1 MKYKEQVTK
10 HTEYIEDGLN
20 ILLKDIQANRLNSQS
35 LENTLKGLIVKVE
48 HLSNLIELED

>member
-1 MKYKEQVTK
+1 MKYKEQAIK
-10 HTEYIEDGLN
+10 HTEFIEDGLN

-35 LENTLKGLIVKVE
+35 LENSLKGLINKVE

>member
-1 MKYKEQVTK
+1 MKYKEQVIK
-10 HTEYIEDGLN
+10 HTEFIEDGLN

>member
-1 MKYKEQVTK
+1 MKYKEQVIK
-10 HTEYIEDGLN
+10 HTEFIEDGLN

-35 LENTLKGLIVKVE
+35 LENSLKGLINKVE

>member
-35 LENTLKGLIVKVE
+35 LETTLKGLIVKVE

>member
-20 ILLKDIQANRLNSQS
+20 ILLKDIQANRLDSNS
-35 LENTLKGLIVKVE
+35 LENTLKNLINKTE

>member
-1 MKYKEQVTK
+1 MKYKEQVIK
-10 HTEYIEDGLN
+10 HTEFIEDGLN

-35 LENTLKGLIVKVE
+35 LENTLKGLINKVE

>member
-35 LENTLKGLIVKVE
+35 LEHTLKGLIVKVE